1 MHARSDSTSPAT
13 AAGPRRLFGALHI
26 RNFRYLWFAFTAS
39 SLAQRMDGVLVGWVV
54 LELTN
59 SAFLVGLIGSMRFL
73 GALLGPLTGVMADRW
88 DRRRLQMLALVAM
101 TGIVTMLLGLTVA
114 RRLEAWSL
122 FLATTLG
129 GLVWAV
135 HQPAQQ
141 SMQADILS
149 GRDLVNGIALMNTA
163 MNLTAIVGPALGGVL
178 LACCGPGSPPAA
190 GAAGVQWSYVVLL
203 LLYLVQLGT
212 YGAIRLEQR
221 PPTVADTSLWQHLVA
236 GLRYSRSE
244 AGLWTALVLAGLVNF
259 AAFPLQFG
267 LLPVFAREVFRVG
280 AGGLGLLGAALG
292 LGALL
297 GSCLMA
303 WVGAVHHAGRLML
316 WGTTGWFGL
325 LLVFALTPEYT
336 LALGVLVLMGVAQA
350 YALSNMTVLL
360 LGTARSDMRGR
371 VMGLRSLAVAP
382 LFLGG
387 TLAGAAATS
396 FGAPLTTVGCAVV
409 GLLITGGVA
418 PWIPRRVMS

>member
-1 MHARSDSTSPAT
+1 
-13 AAGPRRLFGALHI
+13 
-26 RNFRYLWFAFTAS
+26 
-39 SLAQRMDGVLVGWVV
+39 
-54 LELTN
+54 
-59 SAFLVGLIGSMRFL
+59 MRFL
-73 GALLGPLTGVMADRW
+73 GALLGPLSGVMADRW
-88 DRRRLQMLALVAM
+88 DRRRLQMYALVAM
-101 TGIVTMLLGLTVA
+101 TGIVTTLLALTVA

-135 HQPAQQ
+135 QQPAQQ
-141 SMQADILS
+141 SMQADLLS

-163 MNLTAIVGPALGGVL
+163 MNLTAIVGPALSGAL
-178 LACCGPGSPPAA
+178 LACCGSQPAA
-190 GAAGVQWSYVVLL
+190 GAAGVRWSYVVLL

-212 YGAIRLEQR
+212 YGALRLAPR
-221 PPTVADTSLWQHLVA
+221 PPTVTDTSLWQHLVA

-267 LLPVFAREVFRVG
+267 LLPVFAREVFHVG

-292 LGALL
+292 VGAVL

-303 WVGAVHHAGRLML
+303 WVGAVHQTGRLML

-336 LALGVLVLMGVAQA
+336 LALGVLVLMGMAQTC
-350 YALSNMTVLL
+350 ALANMTVLL

-387 TLAGAAATS
+387 TLAGAATTS
-396 FGAPLTTVGCAVV
+396 FGAPLTTVGCALV

-418 PWIPRRVMS
+418 PWIPRRVTF

>member
-1 MHARSDSTSPAT
+1 
-13 AAGPRRLFGALHI
+13 
-26 RNFRYLWFAFTAS
+26 
-39 SLAQRMDGVLVGWVV
+39 MDGVLVGWVV
-54 LELTN
+54 LELTD
-59 SAFLVGLIGSMRFL
+59 SAFLVGLISSTRFL

-101 TGIVTMLLGLTVA
+101 TGIVATLLGLTVA

-163 MNLTAIVGPALGGVL
+163 MNLTAIVGPALGGAL
-178 LACCGPGSPPAA
+178 LAYGGPQPAA
-190 GAAGVQWSYVVLL
+190 GGAGVQWSYVVLL
-203 LLYLVQLGT
+203 LLYLIQLGT
-212 YGAIRLEQR
+212 YGAVRLEPR
-221 PPTVADTSLWQHLVA
+221 PPAVADTSLWQTLAA
-236 GLRYSRSE
+236 GLHYSRSE
-244 AGLWTALVLAGLVNF
+244 AGLWTALVLAGLVNL

-267 LLPVFAREVFRVG
+267 LLPVFAREVFHVG
-280 AGGLGLLGAALG
+280 AGGLGLLGAAIG
-292 LGALL
+292 VGAVL

-303 WVGAVHHAGRLML
+303 WVGAMHHAGRLML
-316 WGTTGWFGL
+316 WGTTGWFAL
-325 LLVFALTPEYT
+325 LLVFALTPAYP
-336 LALGVLVLMGVAQA
+336 LALGVLVLMGMAQT
-350 YALSNMTVLL
+350 YALANMTVLL

-371 VMGLRSLAVAP
+371 IMGLRSLAVAP

-409 GLLITGGVA
+409 GLLITGGIA
-418 PWIPRRVMS
+418 PWIPRRVTF